1 MKPED
6 KPIWYDIY
14 RAFPPKLE
22 PRFDRPVP
30 AATIQPIFYEEDKVR
45 ARFHKEIKQMQ
56 SISLS
61 SSRQTDTQM
70 FIEIYNKLKGQ
81 GALSEDKI
89 FETSLE
95 LLQEKI
101 QQFRAERLEASGESG
116 KADQMGVQSLSE
128 RFSMATAQDN
138 PEQKQGQQQDKGTS
152 IDIKDIFK
160 EWRVQ
165 EC

>member
-14 RAFPPKLE
+14 KAFPPKLE

-30 AATIQPIFYEEDKVR
+30 SVSIQPIFYEEDKIR
-45 ARFHKEIKQMQ
+45 ARFHREVKQMQ

-61 SSRQTDTQM
+61 SNRQTETQM
-70 FIEIYNKLKGQ
+70 FIEIYNKLKNQ

-95 LLQEKI
+95 LLQEKLE
-101 QQFRAERLEASGESG
+101 QYRAERTEAIPDSEKSV
-116 KADQMGVQSLSE
+116 DLQSLSE
-128 RFSMATAQDN
+128 RFSMATGTPHEPD
-138 PEQKQGQQQDKGTS
+138 QGKS
-152 IDIKDIFK
+152 IDVKDIFK
-160 EWRVQ
+160 E
-165 EC
+165 

>member
-30 AATIQPIFYEEDKVR
+30 TITIQPIFYEEDNVR
-45 ARFHKEIKQMQ
+45 ARFHKEVKQIQ
-56 SISLS
+56 SISLL

-70 FIEIYNKLKGQ
+70 FIETYNKFKNQ

-89 FETSLE
+89 FETAVE
-95 LLQEKI
+95 LLQ
-101 QQFRAERLEASGESG
+101 QHRSERLETVGEQN
-116 KADQMGVQSLSE
+116 KEDQINVQSLSE
-128 RFSMATAQDN
+128 RFSMAAAQDK
-138 PEQKQGQQQDKGTS
+138 PEQQHQEKGAS
-152 IDIKDIFK
+152 IDVKDIFK
-160 EWRVQ
+160 D
-165 EC
+165 

>member
-14 RAFPPKLE
+14 KAFPPKLE

-30 AATIQPIFYEEDKVR
+30 ALTIQPIFFEEDKVR

-61 SSRQTDTQM
+61 SSRQTETQM
-70 FIEIYNKLKGQ
+70 FIEIYNKLKNQ

-89 FETSLE
+89 FEASLE
-95 LLQEKI
+95 LLQEKL
-101 QQFRAERLEASGESG
+101 QQFRAERIEAGDN
-116 KADQMGVQSLSE
+116 KADHIQSLSE
-128 RFSMATAQDN
+128 RFSIATDAQD
-138 PEQKQGQQQDKGTS
+138 QQQDKGSS
-152 IDIKDIFK
+152 IDVKDIFK
-160 EWRVQ
+160 E
-165 EC
+165 

>member
-30 AATIQPIFYEEDKVR
+30 TVTIQPIFYEEDKVR
-45 ARFHKEIKQMQ
+45 ARFHKEIKQIQ

-61 SSRQTDTQM
+61 SNRQTDCQL
-70 FIEIYNKLKGQ
+70 FIETFNKLNKQ

-95 LLQEKI
+95 LF
-101 QQFRAERLEASGESG
+101 QQQRAERLEAVSEAYT
-116 KADQMGVQSLSE
+116 ADRSVQSLSE

-138 PEQKQGQQQDKGTS
+138 PDQQKKETGTS
-152 IDIKDIFK
+152 IDVKDIFK
-160 EWRVQ
+160 E
-165 EC
+165 